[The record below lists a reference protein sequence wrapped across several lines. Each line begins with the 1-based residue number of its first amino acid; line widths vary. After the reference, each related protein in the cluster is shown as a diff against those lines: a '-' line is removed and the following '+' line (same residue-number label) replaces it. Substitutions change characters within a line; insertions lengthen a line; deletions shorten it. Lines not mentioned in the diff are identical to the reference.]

1 MRRAASL
8 ALLVTALGACG
19 FLVFL
24 ARGVGAVEARAG
36 SGAIV
41 EAAEAGVRPPGVG
54 AAGRLA
60 RPLLGV
66 DDDESLQRALGLIAA
81 GKRDGV
87 PAQKVLELHAEAV
100 AVLTPIADSDG
111 EPRRRS
117 RAAGLIGALYGIDA
131 RLDPAARD
139 RYADQAITR
148 LRQAVEL
155 DPANED
161 AKVNLELYL
170 GEAPPEE
177 RPGAGADGGSTFS
190 GGAGASDP
198 GSGY

>member
-1 MRRAASL
+1 
-8 ALLVTALGACG
+8 VTAFGACG

-24 ARGVGAVEARAG
+24 ARGVRAVETRVE

-41 EAAEAGVRPPGVG
+41 EAAEVGVRPPAVG
-54 AAGRLA
+54 AAGRLM

-66 DDDESLQRALGLIAA
+66 GDDESLQRALGLIAA
-81 GKRDGV
+81 SSRDGV
-87 PAQKVLELHAEAV
+87 PSQVVLELHAEAV
-100 AVLTPIADSDG
+100 AVLAPVADGDG
-111 EPRRRS
+111 ELRRRS

-131 RLDPAARD
+131 RLDPAAGD

-170 GEAPPEE
+170 GGTPPDE
-177 RPGAGADGGSTFS
+177 RPGAGADDGSTFS
-190 GGAGASDP
+190 SGAGESAP